1 MKVIA
6 ENLPPFYARECS
18 VAAFKN
24 FLKNTFVP
32 NSGAQAATSPKLLN
46 IIWLFY
52 LASERERA
60 RPRRHQHAP

>member
-18 VAAFKN
+18 AAAFKN

-32 NSGAQAATSPKLLN
+32 NSSARSHQLEIAKYN
-46 IIWLFY
+46 
-52 LASERERA
+52 LAFLPCESVRDGTVTFLDSF
-60 RPRRHQHAP
+60 